1 MPRPRQNAIFELGG
15 QWIAKEP
22 GRNGYYRFWNDA
34 GNGRTRRASLGTA
47 NFEDAK
53 SRLAEIVVRGEPAT
67 SETHLATVLE
77 KYFLERSDHLASA
90 KPARHSG
97 RLLLECWGPNLKAS
111 AINDSKLKTFIDT
124 SLEQQHSY
132 GYIARNLSVLAAALS
147 HAKLPNDIPMKEGA
161 ILDKWADLK
170 QKSKRKRF
178 EPTDEEL
185 ARLLRQELPRDFRRW
200 ILLSMGT
207 LGRPSALL
215 ELTPVERDRKNG
227 LIALNPEGRRQNKKF
242 RPTVL
247 EPKTLAALLNE
258 WEGADTQAMRPHER
272 YCLYT
277 SKDSVDSAI
286 SRACAADKAN
296 LPMLSSYSF
305 RHRGTTVLRNAK
317 VPKEQID
324 FQLGSGPIK
333 YLAAVRLN

>member
-1 MPRPRQNAIFELGG
+1 
-15 QWIAKEP
+15 
-22 GRNGYYRFWNDA
+22 
-34 GNGRTRRASLGTA
+34 
-47 NFEDAK
+47 
-53 SRLAEIVVRGEPAT
+53 
-67 SETHLATVLE
+67 
-77 KYFLERSDHLASA
+77 
-90 KPARHSG
+90 
-97 RLLLECWGPNLKAS
+97 
-111 AINDSKLKTFIDT
+111 
-124 SLEQQHSY
+124 
-132 GYIARNLSVLAAALS
+132 
-147 HAKLPNDIPMKEGA
+147 
-161 ILDKWADLK
+161 
-170 QKSKRKRF
+170 
-178 EPTDEEL
+178 
-185 ARLLRQELPRDFRRW
+185 
-200 ILLSMGT
+200 MGT

-324 FQLGSGPIK
+324 FQLGHVQEGARSTQGYGQYEPD
-333 YLAAVRLN
+333 YLADSARALNDWICRVLKLVAEQLEADIIQAA